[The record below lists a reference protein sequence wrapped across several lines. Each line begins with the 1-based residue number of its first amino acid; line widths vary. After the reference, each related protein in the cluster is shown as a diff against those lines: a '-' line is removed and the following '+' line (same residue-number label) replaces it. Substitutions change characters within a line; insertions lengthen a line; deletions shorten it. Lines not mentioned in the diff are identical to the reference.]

1 MGSRTLLL
9 ILGLHFTLLGNL
21 EAIGCG
27 QGLISHQN
35 KCIDTDECTDLEH
48 GPPPCG
54 SYSTCYNTQGSFYCQ
69 CLPGFISTTTV
80 NFTFSG
86 QCTDLNECLQKQ
98 QACGNNTICL
108 NTIGS
113 YNCRCQPGFRS
124 NITNVTRHCADM
136 DECNVTAGICG
147 VGGTCDNL
155 EGSYACLCN
164 PGHSNYGNK
173 KAQCSVLTC
182 DQFKADETPG
192 QTVPGLA
199 GLLSLM
205 RNSCLA
211 LSNSGDA
218 VGGRL
223 TGEILLENVYTEM
236 DSFLSQGI
244 LSNSREVSGLLGTV
258 EDAMRLIGPQLRDT
272 HTTMETDHTGLHF
285 TLLGNLEAI
294 GCGQGLISHQNK
306 CIDTDECT
314 DLEHG
319 PPPCGSYS
327 TCYNTQ
333 GSFYCQC
340 LPGFISTTTVN
351 FTFSGQC
358 TDLNECLEK
367 QQACGNNT
375 ICLNTIGSYNCRCQ
389 PGFRSNI
396 TNVTRHCA
404 DMDECNVTA
413 GICGVGGTCDN
424 LEGSYACLCNPGHSN
439 YGNKKAQC
447 SVLTCD
453 QFKADETPGQTVPGL
468 AGLLSLMRNSCLA
481 LSNSGDAVGG
491 RLTGEILLENV
502 YTEMDSFL
510 SQGILSNSREVSG
523 LLGTVEDAMR
533 LIGPQL
539 RDTHTTMETDHTATE
554 LAVRRG
560 QTPPTGLIS
569 LANDNARLDTS
580 WETATGN
587 GTYPGFALAGLVCY
601 KTVERSVNNSFQYL
615 TDTDTDT
622 DTASKPSYQISS
634 KVVTALVSNPA
645 TEHLN
650 QPVILTFKHLQ
661 VRAESSEI
669 IYTCVFWSE
678 GRVHEEGGAWSR
690 RGCTKV
696 TSNAT
701 HTVCSCTHLSSFAVL
716 MALYPVKHTF
726 ELSLLTWLGL
736 SVSVVCLL
744 LCILTFWLC
753 RFIQGTRTTIH
764 LHLCVCLFIADLIF
778 LSGISHTQSK
788 GGCRVVAG
796 LLHLFFLGSFSWM
809 LLEGVQLYLMVV
821 LVFNTTIRPLYLYFM
836 NLCDSSSYCKPLYLY
851 FMKLCDSSSYCRRL
865 YLYFMKLCD
874 SSSYCRPLYLYF
886 MNLCDSSSYCRPLY
900 LYFMKLCDSSSYCKP
915 LYLPLYLYAVGYVLP
930 LAIVIISAITYP
942 DGYGTTQH
950 CWLSL
955 ERGFIWS
962 FFGPV
967 CTIIILNVFF
977 FIITV
982 WRLAQKFSSLNPD
995 LSNLR
1000 KIKVFTVTAV
1010 AQLCVLGTMW
1020 LFGVFQ
1026 FQEEGTVVMTYLFTI
1041 LNSLQGALLFIM
1053 HCLLNKTVREEY
1065 CKLLSCICTPQKKRY
1080 SEVST
1085 TNPSSSQSQGSR
1097 SAENTWESQ
1106 K

>member
-21 EAIGCG
+21 EAKGCDPG
-27 QGLISHQN
+27 FLAKGRQQCDDI
-35 KCIDTDECTDLEH
+35 DECKEWDST
-48 GPPPCG
+48 PPCG
-54 SYSTCYNTQGSFYCQ
+54 SNATCYNTYGSFYCH
-69 CLPGFISTTTV
+69 CLPGFVSTTTFK
-80 NFTFSG
+80 FTPLTG
-86 QCTDLNECLQKQ
+86 ECKDLNECLEKQ
-98 QACGNNTICL
+98 QVCGSNTICL

-113 YNCRCQPGFRS
+113 YNCPCQTGFIVSTGR
-124 NITNVTRHCADM
+124 CADI
-136 DECNVTAGICG
+136 DECNEIAGICG
-147 VGGTCDNL
+147 VGGDC
-155 EGSYACLCN
+155 
-164 PGHSNYGNK
+164 
-173 KAQCSVLTC
+173 
-182 DQFKADETPG
+182 
-192 QTVPGLA
+192 
-199 GLLSLM
+199 
-205 RNSCLA
+205 
-211 LSNSGDA
+211 
-218 VGGRL
+218 
-223 TGEILLENVYTEM
+223 
-236 DSFLSQGI
+236 
-244 LSNSREVSGLLGTV
+244 
-258 EDAMRLIGPQLRDT
+258 
-272 HTTMETDHTGLHF
+272 
-285 TLLGNLEAI
+285 
-294 GCGQGLISHQNK
+294 QNQK
-306 CIDTDECT
+306 
-314 DLEHG
+314 
-319 PPPCGSYS
+319 GSYS
-327 TCYNTQ
+327 
-333 GSFYCQC
+333 
-340 LPGFISTTTVN
+340 
-351 FTFSGQC
+351 
-358 TDLNECLEK
+358 
-367 QQACGNNT
+367 
-375 ICLNTIGSYNCRCQ
+375 
-389 PGFRSNI
+389 
-396 TNVTRHCA
+396 
-404 DMDECNVTA
+404 
-413 GICGVGGTCDN
+413 
-424 LEGSYACLCNPGHSN
+424 CLCHPGYSN
-439 YGNKKAQC
+439 YDNKQAQC

-622 DTASKPSYQISS
+622 ASKPSYQISS

-661 VRAESSEI
+661 VRAESSEM

-744 LCILTFWLC
+744 LCILTFWMC
-753 RFIQGTRTTIH
+753 RSIQGTRTTIH
-764 LHLCVCLFIADLIF
+764 LHLCVCLFIADLVF

-821 LVFNTTIRPLYLYFM
+821 LVFNTTIRPLYLY
-836 NLCDSSSYCKPLYLY
+836 
-851 FMKLCDSSSYCRRL
+851 
-865 YLYFMKLCD
+865 
-874 SSSYCRPLYLYF
+874 
-886 MNLCDSSSYCRPLY
+886 
-900 LYFMKLCDSSSYCKP
+900 
-915 LYLPLYLYAVGYVLP
+915 AVGYGLP

-1020 LFGVFQ
+1020 IFGVFQ

-1097 SAENTWESQ
+1097 SAENTGESQ
-1106 K
+1106 I

>member
-9 ILGLHFTLLGNL
+9 ILGLHFTLLGNQV
-21 EAIGCG
+21 AKGCPR
-27 QGLISHQN
+27 GLTANGSQQCDDI
-35 KCIDTDECTDLEH
+35 DECNEWDSA
-48 GPPPCG
+48 PPCG
-54 SYSTCYNTQGSFYCQ
+54 SNATCYNTYGSFYCH
-69 CLPGFISTTTV
+69 CLPGFVSTTTFK
-80 NFTFSG
+80 FTPLTG
-86 QCTDLNECLQKQ
+86 ECKDLNECLEKPQV
-98 QACGNNTICL
+98 CGSNTICL

-113 YNCRCQPGFRS
+113 FNCQCQPGFRS
-124 NITNVTRHCADM
+124 NLTNVTRHCEDT
-136 DECNVTAGICG
+136 DECNEIAGVCG
-147 VGGTCDNL
+147 VGGDCQNQK
-155 EGSYACLCN
+155 GSYSCLCH
-164 PGHSNYGNK
+164 PGYSNYNNK
-173 KAQCSVLTC
+173 QAQCSVLTC
-182 DQFKADETPG
+182 DQFKANETPG

-218 VGGRL
+218 AGGRL
-223 TGEILLENVYTEM
+223 TGEVLLENVFTEM
-236 DSFLSQGI
+236 DRLLSHDI
-244 LSNSREVSGLLGTV
+244 LSNSQEVSGLLGAV
-258 EDAMRLIGPQLRDT
+258 EDAMRLIGPQLRDN
-272 HTTMETDHTGLHF
+272 HTTNETDH
-285 TLLGNLEAI
+285 A
-294 GCGQGLISHQNK
+294 
-306 CIDTDECT
+306 
-314 DLEHG
+314 
-319 PPPCGSYS
+319 
-327 TCYNTQ
+327 
-333 GSFYCQC
+333 
-340 LPGFISTTTVN
+340 
-351 FTFSGQC
+351 
-358 TDLNECLEK
+358 
-367 QQACGNNT
+367 
-375 ICLNTIGSYNCRCQ
+375 
-389 PGFRSNI
+389 
-396 TNVTRHCA
+396 
-404 DMDECNVTA
+404 
-413 GICGVGGTCDN
+413 
-424 LEGSYACLCNPGHSN
+424 
-439 YGNKKAQC
+439 
-447 SVLTCD
+447 
-453 QFKADETPGQTVPGL
+453 
-468 AGLLSLMRNSCLA
+468 
-481 LSNSGDAVGG
+481 
-491 RLTGEILLENV
+491 
-502 YTEMDSFL
+502 
-510 SQGILSNSREVSG
+510 
-523 LLGTVEDAMR
+523 
-533 LIGPQL
+533 
-539 RDTHTTMETDHTATE
+539 ATE

-560 QTPPTGLIS
+560 QTPPTGPIS

-587 GTYPGFALAGLVCY
+587 GTYPGFALVGLVCY
-601 KTVERSVNNSFQYL
+601 KTMETSVNNSFQYL

-634 KVVTALVSNPA
+634 KVVTAFVSNPA
-645 TEHLN
+645 TDHLA

-661 VRAESSEI
+661 VRAESVEMN
-669 IYTCVFWSE
+669 YTCVFWSE
-678 GRVHEEGGAWSR
+678 GRVQEKGGAWSR

-701 HTVCSCTHLSSFAVL
+701 HTVCSCSHLSSFAVL
-716 MALYPVKHTF
+716 MALYPVEHTF
-726 ELSLLTWLGL
+726 ELRLLTWLGL

-753 RFIQGTRTTIH
+753 RSIQGTRTTIH
-764 LHLCVCLFIADLIF
+764 LHLCVCLFIADLVF

-821 LVFNTTIRPLYLYFM
+821 LVFNTTIRPLYLY
-836 NLCDSSSYCKPLYLY
+836 
-851 FMKLCDSSSYCRRL
+851 
-865 YLYFMKLCD
+865 
-874 SSSYCRPLYLYF
+874 
-886 MNLCDSSSYCRPLY
+886 
-900 LYFMKLCDSSSYCKP
+900 
-915 LYLPLYLYAVGYVLP
+915 AVGYGLP

-982 WRLAQKFSSLNPD
+982 WRLAQKFSSLNTN

-1020 LFGVFQ
+1020 IFGVFQ

-1085 TNPSSSQSQGSR
+1085 TNRSSSQSQGSR
-1097 SAENTWESQ
+1097 SAENTGESQ
-1106 K
+1106 I

>member
-9 ILGLHFTLLGNL
+9 ILGLHFTLLGNV
-21 EAIGCG
+21 EAIVCS

-35 KCIDTDECTDLEH
+35 KCIDADECTDLEH

-80 NFTFSG
+80 NFTFPG
-86 QCTDLNECLQKQ
+86 QCTDLNECLEKP
-98 QACGNNTICL
+98 QACGSNTICV

-113 YNCRCQPGFRS
+113 FNCRCQPGFRS

-218 VGGRL
+218 AGGRL
-223 TGEILLENVYTEM
+223 TGEILLKNVYTEM

-244 LSNSREVSGLLGTV
+244 LNNSREVSELLGTV
-258 EDAMRLIGPQLRDT
+258 EDAMRFIGPQLRD
-272 HTTMETDHTGLHF
+272 
-285 TLLGNLEAI
+285 N
-294 GCGQGLISHQNK
+294 
-306 CIDTDECT
+306 
-314 DLEHG
+314 
-319 PPPCGSYS
+319 
-327 TCYNTQ
+327 
-333 GSFYCQC
+333 
-340 LPGFISTTTVN
+340 
-351 FTFSGQC
+351 
-358 TDLNECLEK
+358 
-367 QQACGNNT
+367 
-375 ICLNTIGSYNCRCQ
+375 
-389 PGFRSNI
+389 
-396 TNVTRHCA
+396 
-404 DMDECNVTA
+404 
-413 GICGVGGTCDN
+413 
-424 LEGSYACLCNPGHSN
+424 
-439 YGNKKAQC
+439 
-447 SVLTCD
+447 
-453 QFKADETPGQTVPGL
+453 
-468 AGLLSLMRNSCLA
+468 
-481 LSNSGDAVGG
+481 
-491 RLTGEILLENV
+491 
-502 YTEMDSFL
+502 
-510 SQGILSNSREVSG
+510 
-523 LLGTVEDAMR
+523 
-533 LIGPQL
+533 
-539 RDTHTTMETDHTATE
+539 HTTMETDHTATE

-560 QTPPTGLIS
+560 QTPPTGPIS

-622 DTASKPSYQISS
+622 DTDTGTATASKPSYQISS

-645 TEHLN
+645 TDHLT

-661 VRAESSEI
+661 VRVESSEMN
-669 IYTCVFWSE
+669 YTCVFWSE

-690 RGCTKV
+690 SGCTKV

-726 ELSLLTWLGL
+726 ELCLLTWLGL

-744 LCILTFWLC
+744 LCILTFWMC
-753 RFIQGTRTTIH
+753 RSIQGTRTTIH
-764 LHLCVCLFIADLIF
+764 LHLCVCLFIADLVF

-788 GGCRVVAG
+788 DGCRVVAG

-809 LLEGVQLYLMVV
+809 LLEGVQLYRMVV
-821 LVFNTTIRPLYLYFM
+821 LVFNTTIRPLYLY
-836 NLCDSSSYCKPLYLY
+836 
-851 FMKLCDSSSYCRRL
+851 
-865 YLYFMKLCD
+865 
-874 SSSYCRPLYLYF
+874 
-886 MNLCDSSSYCRPLY
+886 
-900 LYFMKLCDSSSYCKP
+900 
-915 LYLPLYLYAVGYVLP
+915 AVGYGLP

-967 CTIIILNVFF
+967 CTIIILNAFF

-995 LSNLR
+995 LSNLH

-1020 LFGVFQ
+1020 IFGVFQ

-1080 SEVST
+1080 SEGST

-1097 SAENTWESQ
+1097 SAENTSESQ

>member
-9 ILGLHFTLLGNL
+9 ILGLHFTLLGNV
-21 EAIGCG
+21 EAIVCS

-35 KCIDTDECTDLEH
+35 KCIDADECTDLEH

-80 NFTFSG
+80 NFTFPG
-86 QCTDLNECLQKQ
+86 QCTDLNECLEKP
-98 QACGNNTICL
+98 QACGSNTICV

-113 YNCRCQPGFRS
+113 FNCRCQPGFRS

-218 VGGRL
+218 AGGRL
-223 TGEILLENVYTEM
+223 TGEILLKNVYTEM

-244 LSNSREVSGLLGTV
+244 LNNSREVSELLGTV
-258 EDAMRLIGPQLRDT
+258 EDAMRFIGPQLRD
-272 HTTMETDHTGLHF
+272 
-285 TLLGNLEAI
+285 N
-294 GCGQGLISHQNK
+294 
-306 CIDTDECT
+306 
-314 DLEHG
+314 
-319 PPPCGSYS
+319 
-327 TCYNTQ
+327 
-333 GSFYCQC
+333 
-340 LPGFISTTTVN
+340 
-351 FTFSGQC
+351 
-358 TDLNECLEK
+358 
-367 QQACGNNT
+367 
-375 ICLNTIGSYNCRCQ
+375 
-389 PGFRSNI
+389 
-396 TNVTRHCA
+396 
-404 DMDECNVTA
+404 
-413 GICGVGGTCDN
+413 
-424 LEGSYACLCNPGHSN
+424 
-439 YGNKKAQC
+439 
-447 SVLTCD
+447 
-453 QFKADETPGQTVPGL
+453 
-468 AGLLSLMRNSCLA
+468 
-481 LSNSGDAVGG
+481 
-491 RLTGEILLENV
+491 
-502 YTEMDSFL
+502 
-510 SQGILSNSREVSG
+510 
-523 LLGTVEDAMR
+523 
-533 LIGPQL
+533 
-539 RDTHTTMETDHTATE
+539 HTTMETDHTATE

-560 QTPPTGLIS
+560 QTPPTGPIS

-622 DTASKPSYQISS
+622 DTDTGTATASKPSYQISS

-645 TEHLN
+645 TDHLT

-661 VRAESSEI
+661 VRVESSEMN
-669 IYTCVFWSE
+669 YTCVFWSE

-690 RGCTKV
+690 SGCTKV

-726 ELSLLTWLGL
+726 ELCLLTWLGL

-744 LCILTFWLC
+744 LCILTFWMC
-753 RFIQGTRTTIH
+753 RSIQGTRTTIH
-764 LHLCVCLFIADLIF
+764 LHLCVCLFIADLVF

-788 GGCRVVAG
+788 DGCRVVAG

-809 LLEGVQLYLMVV
+809 LLEGVQLYRMVV
-821 LVFNTTIRPLYLYFM
+821 LVFNTTIRPLYLY
-836 NLCDSSSYCKPLYLY
+836 
-851 FMKLCDSSSYCRRL
+851 
-865 YLYFMKLCD
+865 
-874 SSSYCRPLYLYF
+874 
-886 MNLCDSSSYCRPLY
+886 
-900 LYFMKLCDSSSYCKP
+900 
-915 LYLPLYLYAVGYVLP
+915 AVGYGLP

-967 CTIIILNVFF
+967 CTIIILNAFF

-995 LSNLR
+995 LSNLH

-1020 LFGVFQ
+1020 IFGVFQ

-1097 SAENTWESQ
+1097 SAENTVESQ
-1106 K
+1106 I